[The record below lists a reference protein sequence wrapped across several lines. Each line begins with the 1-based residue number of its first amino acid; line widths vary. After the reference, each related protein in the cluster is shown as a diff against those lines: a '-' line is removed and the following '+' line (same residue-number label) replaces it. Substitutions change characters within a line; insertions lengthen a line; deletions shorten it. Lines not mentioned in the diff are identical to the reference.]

1 MISRRLFE
9 RGDRAQVVSL
19 DETSP
24 ELAISFVEPNFTG
37 LATHPVVL
45 LSFLRRSRIALDAS
59 VHLVSPKLN

>member
-1 MISRRLFE
+1 M
-9 RGDRAQVVSL
+9 VSL